1 MPTLKIP
8 PLGLWV
14 AACLL
19 FGVCCVQSWESLLPL
34 WLAIACLLAGLWS
47 WWKQEGYLRCIAV
60 FLFGIG
66 LANLHGEWA
75 LSKRLPFNTD
85 AEITGQVE
93 GLPLRD
99 EESVR
104 FEFRITTSKNEKLVG
119 SKVRL
124 SWYGGSPDLAAGST
138 WKLPVQ
144 LRPPRGLLNPG
155 GFDFERRAIEQDI
168 AATGYVKRNA
178 GARRLKAGKGIDHWR
193 ENISHQIQNTITD
206 NQARFVQAL
215 ALGDTRQLSDDDWQ
229 ILRAT
234 GLTHL
239 IAISGFHVG
248 LVAGFAALCCYLF
261 YFLFPRLGRIW
272 PRTQAMAMSAMLLA
286 FAYTALAGF
295 ALPTYRT
302 FLMIAV
308 VAMAKLSRRPIRI
321 SQSLALALIA
331 ILLFDPLAVLSAG
344 FWLSFIGVAWL
355 VWCLPSN
362 PGQTSLSRAQ
372 QIRIFF
378 QSQWIALLGL
388 LPLSLW
394 FFGQT
399 SVLGPL
405 TNIVGIPWISLVV
418 VPLALLGLLFSSLHI
433 GIAGFFWKLSAGAMH
448 LLWWGLE
455 KIGDWPQA
463 MLWLPEP
470 GLLALSLAMIGAF
483 VLLLPRAI
491 PGKWLAIVLFLPLL
505 FPAIPNPE
513 FNEVDVALIDVGQG
527 LSILVKTR
535 NHALLYDAGPAKIG
549 GFDAGESVVVPA
561 LHAVGIRQLDK
572 IIVSHGDNDHS
583 GGLTSVMK
591 AYSGASLIAS
601 EGSLKI
607 PASPCLRAEK
617 WRWDGVTFEFLHPPG
632 FFPYMANES
641 SCVLRIE
648 AGGKVALL
656 TGDIGKQIEHRLLK
670 EQPEKI
676 RADLLQVP
684 HHGSETS
691 SSPEFLNAVHPGM
704 ALIASGAD
712 NRFGHPR
719 QTVVERYQQ
728 RDIQLAASPQQGWMC
743 IRLGKNGM
751 EWRES
756 RRRDSARYWHAPKS
770 TDSGYSIR
778 R

>member
-1 MPTLKIP
+1 MLNIKIP
-8 PLGLWV
+8 PLSLSV
-14 AACLL
+14 AVFLIAGICW
-19 FGVCCVQSWESLLPL
+19 VQSWPHLLPL
-34 WLAIACLLAGLWS
+34 WLSLISLLTGLWF
-47 WWKQEGYLRCIAV
+47 WWRYTNFRRCIAV
-60 FLFGIG
+60 FLFGIA
-66 LANLHGEWA
+66 LANVHAQWA
-75 LSKRLPFNTD
+75 MSQRLQNNTD
-85 AEITGQVE
+85 AEVIGQVE

-99 EESVR
+99 DESVR
-104 FEFRITTSKNEKLVG
+104 FEFHIAQSGNKALVG
-119 SKVRL
+119 KKVRL
-124 SWYGGSPDLAAGST
+124 SWFGDAPGLTAGSV
-138 WKLPVQ
+138 WKLQIQ

-155 GFDFERRAIEQDI
+155 GFDFERRALEQNI
-168 AATGYVKRNA
+168 SATGFVKRNA
-178 GARRLKAGKGIDHWR
+178 GAAKLKAGEGIDYWR
-193 ENISHQIQNTITD
+193 ENISRKIQD
-206 NQARFVQAL
+206 GVHDDRARFVQAL

-229 ILRAT
+229 ILRST

-248 LVAGFAALCCYLF
+248 LVAGFGALCCYLV

-272 PRTQAMAMSAMLLA
+272 PRIQAMAMSAMLLA
-286 FAYTALAGF
+286 FVYTALAGF

-308 VAMAKLSRRPIRI
+308 VAMAKLSRRPVRI
-321 SQSLALALIA
+321 SQSLALALIV

-355 VWCLPSN
+355 VWCLPAN
-362 PGQTSLSRAQ
+362 PGQTSLNRRQ
-372 QIRIFF
+372 QLKIFF
-378 QSQWIALLGL
+378 QSQWISLIGL

-418 VPLALLGLLFSSLHI
+418 VPLALLGLLFSFIH
-433 GIAGFFWKLSAGAMH
+433 AGAAAFFWKLSASAMN
-448 LLWWGLE
+448 LLWLGLE
-455 KIGDWPQA
+455 KISDWPQA

-470 GLLALSLAMIGAF
+470 GFLALSLAMFGAF
-483 VLLLPRAI
+483 VLLMPRPI
-491 PGKWLAIVLFLPLL
+491 PGKWLAIVLFLPLV
-505 FPAIPNPE
+505 FPHIDTPDN
-513 FNEVDVALIDVGQG
+513 NEVDVSIIDVGQG
-527 LSILVKTR
+527 LSVLVKTK
-535 NHALLYDAGPAKIG
+535 NHSLLYDAGPAKIG

-561 LHAVGIRQLDK
+561 LHAVGIRSLDR
-572 IIVSHGDNDHS
+572 IIVSHGDNDHA
-583 GGLTSVMK
+583 GGLASVMK
-591 AYSGASLIAS
+591 AYSETPVTAS

-607 PASPCLRAEK
+607 PSAPCLRAQK
-617 WRWDGVTFEFLHPPG
+617 WTWDGVNFEILHPPA
-632 FFPYMANES
+632 FFPYLANES

-656 TGDIGKQIEHRLLK
+656 TGDIGKQIEYRLIK

-691 SSPEFLNAVHPGM
+691 SSPEFLDAVKPRL

-719 QTVVERYQQ
+719 QSVVERYQE
-728 RDIQLAASPQQGWMC
+728 REIAVAASPQHGWMR

-756 RRRDSARYWHAPKS
+756 RRQNSARYWHTPKS
-770 TDSGYSIR
+770 IESGYSIR